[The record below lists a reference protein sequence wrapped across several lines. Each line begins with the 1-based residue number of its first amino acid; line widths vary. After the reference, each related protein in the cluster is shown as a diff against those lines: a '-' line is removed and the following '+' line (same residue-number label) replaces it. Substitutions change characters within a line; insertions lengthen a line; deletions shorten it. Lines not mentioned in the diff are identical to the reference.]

1 MGIKRIL
8 IFLLLLLPPAVLKAQ
23 LVPLSLEQRV
33 INSDVV
39 FEGKVLSKS
48 ASWDENRRHI
58 YTSNLISVYKVFKG
72 ELKSS
77 TVEVL
82 TIGGTVGNDREDVSY
97 ELKLKEGS
105 IGVFTC
111 VPNTIKLKSGSGK
124 NQLRV
129 YSEIQGFIRYDL
141 KTGSARDVFREYK
154 KVTEDIYVPMQKIMQ
169 SKYKIMN
176 KADFKI
182 K

>member
-72 ELKSS
+72 ELKGHRRYIC
-77 TVEVL
+77 TDAENYAEQVQ
-82 TIGGTVGNDREDVSY
+82 DY
-97 ELKLKEGS
+97 E
-105 IGVFTC
+105 
-111 VPNTIKLKSGSGK
+111 
-124 NQLRV
+124 
-129 YSEIQGFIRYDL
+129 
-141 KTGSARDVFREYK
+141 
-154 KVTEDIYVPMQKIMQ
+154 
-169 SKYKIMN
+169 
-176 KADFKI
+176 
-182 K
+182 

>member
-1 MGIKRIL
+1 MSLQRIL
-8 IFLLLLLPPAVLKAQ
+8 LVLLVFQFSIAVNAQ

-39 FEGKVLSKS
+39 FEGKVISKS
-48 ASWDENRRHI
+48 ASWDEKRRHI
-58 YTSNLISVYKVFKG
+58 YTTNLISVYKVFKG
-72 ELKSS
+72 EIKNS
-77 TVEVL
+77 TVEVV

-97 ELKLKEGS
+97 GLKLQEGS

-111 VPNTIKLKSGSGK
+111 IPNTVKLKSAQGK
-124 NQLRV
+124 TQLKV
-129 YSEIQGFIRYDL
+129 YSEIQGFIHYDL

-154 KVTEDIYVPMQKIMQ
+154 KVTEDIYTPVQKIMH

-176 KADFKI
+176 KADFKT